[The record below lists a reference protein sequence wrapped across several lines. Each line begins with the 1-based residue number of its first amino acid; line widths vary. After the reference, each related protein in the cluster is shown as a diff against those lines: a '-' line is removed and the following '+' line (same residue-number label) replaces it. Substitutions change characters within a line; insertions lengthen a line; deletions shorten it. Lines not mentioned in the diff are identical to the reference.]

1 MGTACDRER
10 DSVPKRELIAM
21 VTYQKFSKVSSPVHL
36 LCESQYMEYFFEIFY
51 YPLDVSSLQLLIIET
66 SIFASKN

>member
-21 VTYQKFSKVSSPVHL
+21 ETYQKLAVLK
-36 LCESQYMEYFFEIFY
+36 SQCPSTLTM
-51 YPLDVSSLQLLIIET
+51 
-66 SIFASKN
+66 